1 MGVIQLDTKKYEK
14 IIEESKNNIYS
25 EFPRIIEFQTSSYCN
40 GNCIVCPYSSMDI
53 KPVKMNDDTLKNLLK
68 EIVSNKDKIERVIPY
83 LNNEPSFDK
92 RMINILR
99 YLKNNQLL
107 IELSTNM
114 SMWTKE
120 ELDII
125 IDEKLVDDFRISFF
139 ADNRE
144 LYHIMMPGL
153 NFDSNVERINY
164 FLNKNKNIIDTEI
177 VAIMLPHLNVK
188 KIRDGLKELFNN
200 PQIHLFG
207 FLDRCGKVK
216 GFKNDL
222 EINEDSK
229 LIGCSLKRPFER
241 CCIYADGNVVLC
253 SQDWAKKVV
262 IGNIN
267 DNSISEIWNSE
278 RAIKIRKIVSGE
290 ISCEKDFLCNSCKL
304 AILEESSKKVLN
316 FKGDRYM
323 KNDDTKRI

>member
-1 MGVIQLDTKKYEK
+1 MDIKKYEK
-14 IIEESKNNIYS
+14 IIEESKSYIYS
-25 EFPRIIEFQTSSYCN
+25 EFPKIIEFQTNSFCN
-40 GNCIVCPYSSMDI
+40 GNCIVCPYSNMDI
-53 KPVKMNDDTLKNLLK
+53 KSVKMSNNTLKNILT
-68 EIVSNKDKIERVIPY
+68 EIANNKNKIERVIPY

-99 YLKNNQLL
+99 YLKSNK
-107 IELSTNM
+107 IFVELSTNM

-120 ELDII
+120 ELDFIVK
-125 IDEKLVDDFRISFF
+125 EKLVDDFRISFF
-139 ADNRE
+139 ADNKE

-153 NFDSNVERINY
+153 NFDSNVEKINY
-164 FLNKNKNIIDTEI
+164 FLNTNNNKIDTEI

-188 KIRDGLKELFNN
+188 KIRDGLKILFNN
-200 PQIHLFG
+200 PRIHLFG
-207 FLDRCGKVK
+207 FVDRCGKVK

-222 EINEDSK
+222 EINKDSK

-253 SQDWAKKVV
+253 SQDWAKEV
-262 IGNIN
+262 ILGNVN

-278 RAIKIRKIVSGE
+278 RAIEIRKIVSGE
-290 ISCEKDFLCNSCKL
+290 NSCENDFLCNSCKL
-304 AILEESSKKVLN
+304 AILEEGSKKVLN